1 MILYSNRFIARAG
14 RSTYSASKFAIEAAH
29 ESLSHE
35 LQTFGIKVLIVE
47 PGAFQTPF
55 SKRIITPAQCH
66 STGGLSEAY
75 RGTAVEQMILQTR
88 TMADVPG
95 AIQGDPAKAAR
106 AILTAVSD
114 GHDFLRLPL
123 GEDCISALETKMEE
137 LKKDLAATREIA
149 LSTGFDSD

>member
-1 MILYSNRFIARAG
+1 MSRFIAKAG

-55 SKRIITPAQCH
+55 AKRIITPAQH
-66 STGGLSEAY
+66 NSTGGFSEAY
-75 RGTAVEQMILQTR
+75 CGTAVEQMIIQTR

-95 AIQGDPAKAAR
+95 AIRGDPQKAAKA
-106 AILTAVSD
+106 ILAAVSD

-123 GEDCISALETKMEE
+123 GEDCISALESKIEE
-137 LKKDLAATREIA
+137 LKKDLAETKEIA
-149 LSTGFDSD
+149 LCTTFD